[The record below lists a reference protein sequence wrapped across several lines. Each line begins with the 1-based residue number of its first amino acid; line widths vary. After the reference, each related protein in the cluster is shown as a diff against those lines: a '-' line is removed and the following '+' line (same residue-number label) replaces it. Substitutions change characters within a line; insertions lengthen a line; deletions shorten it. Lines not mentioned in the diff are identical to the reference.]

1 MSLPSEGS
9 LHIGAMESNAQTPVS
24 LSGILEKRRQNLK
37 FHWKVYNFVLKGSA
51 LSYYKLR
58 GNNEKEGELW
68 GTIELRDVQCL
79 NSADAIGHR
88 YPIEVTMRSG
98 KVILLSAD
106 CNVERTKWLQ
116 ALQDKTMELRKS
128 RSPTDTPVVR
138 ERPGECSRGIC
149 EWMTQSKPIDA
160 SEITVGKEGDV
171 ADLDSFIDE
180 TFDGI
185 TFNRPSQFVKK
196 DQGNKT

>member
-1 MSLPSEGS
+1 
-9 LHIGAMESNAQTPVS
+9 MESSSKAPGS

-37 FHWKVYNFVLKGSA
+37 FHWKVYNFVLEGSA

-79 NSADAIGHR
+79 NSTDAIGHR
-88 YPIEVTMRSG
+88 YPIEVTLRSG

-106 CNVERTKWLQ
+106 CNMERMKWLQ
-116 ALQDKTMELRKS
+116 ALQDKMMELRS
-128 RSPTDTPVVR
+128 RRSSDTPVVR
-138 ERPGECSRGIC
+138 ERPGEYSRGIC
-149 EWMTQSKPIDA
+149 DWMTQSNPSDT
-160 SEITVGKEGDV
+160 SGITGGKEGDI
-171 ADLDSFIDE
+171 ADLDSFIDQ

-185 TFNRPSQFVKK
+185 TFNRQSKFIKK
-196 DQGNKT
+196 EANGEQRDPGNTT